1 MKIILI
7 GDDTN
12 EQGEIISALH
22 AIGQNEIRL
31 CKDDRQLQ
39 TEEELA
45 CVKALE
51 RVERVQQV
59 VVNIA
64 NSVSLSG
71 NLSAMYRLINEE
83 LNRLIDAT
91 NLFIAI
97 YDPATDQFLLP
108 FQQDNVEES
117 IPVIPAGKT
126 LTRYLFARNE
136 ALLLKFEDIQ
146 QLVKDEIIEVKG
158 VPAQA
163 WMGVPLC
170 SESATIGILVVQNY
184 ENKDAYT
191 NEDLELLKFVSNQ
204 VRISI
209 ERKKSELDLIV
220 AKEKAEM
227 SDKLKTSFLTNM
239 SHEVRTPMNAI
250 IGFSTLLDD
259 ADVTYEEATEYTSLI
274 TSNASLLLNIIDNV
288 IEVAMLEAGEV
299 VLERKQF
306 GINQLLVELLDE
318 FEHSDASHPNVLIN
332 ISNTGSDEEYMLY
345 NDPARLKQMLTI
357 LIGNALKFTE
367 EGSVDFG
374 YKLMDD
380 KFIELSIKD
389 TGVGIPLFQQVNI
402 FERFTQADNSLIRK
416 FGGTGLGLTI
426 VKHLVN
432 LMGGQIELD
441 SEEGNGSLFRIVL
454 PIIQPSPEVLPG
466 LHSKPKPRLDLSGK
480 HILVVE
486 DVESNY
492 QYLVA
497 VLKSTMVNIHWITD
511 GNAAVEFCQNFPDV
525 DMVFMDVN
533 LPGINGYE
541 ATRKIKE
548 KRPDLPII
556 ALTAYAMTGEKERSF
571 NAGCD
576 EYLSK
581 PVRPRELLTVV
592 TKYLI

>member
-12 EQGEIISALH
+12 EQKKIISALH
-22 AIGQNEIRL
+22 DIGQKEIRIYQ
-31 CKDDRQLQ
+31 DEQQLQ
-39 TEEELA
+39 TE
-45 CVKALE
+45 VGLE
-51 RVERVQQV
+51 CAAVLQRVELVQQV

-64 NSVSLSG
+64 NAVGYSSDL
-71 NLSAMYRLINEE
+71 NDLYRVINKE

-97 YDPATDQFLLP
+97 YDRTNDQFQLP
-108 FQQDNVEES
+108 FQQDKIEEN

-126 LTRYLFARNE
+126 LSRYLFTRNE
-136 ALLLKFEDIQ
+136 ALLLKSEDIEQ
-146 QLVKDEIIEVKG
+146 MVKDGIIDLKG

-163 WMGVPLC
+163 WMGVPLR
-170 SESATIGILVVQNY
+170 SESSTIGILVVQNY

-204 VRISI
+204 IRISI
-209 ERKKSELDLIV
+209 ERKRSELDLIV
-220 AKEKAEM
+220 AKEKAEQ

-250 IGFSTLLDD
+250 IGFSNLLND
-259 ADVTYEEATEYTSLI
+259 ADITREESSEYVSLI

-299 VLERKQF
+299 VLERKRF
-306 GINQLLVELLDE
+306 GVNQLLVDLLEE
-318 FEHSDASHPNVLIN
+318 FENGDDLHSNVTVN
-332 ISNTGSDEEYMLY
+332 ISTAGSDEEYMLY
-345 NDPARLKQMLTI
+345 NDPSRLTQLLTI

-367 EGSVDFG
+367 AGSVDFG
-374 YKLMDD
+374 YKLIDN
-380 KFIELSIKD
+380 KFIEFIVKD
-389 TGVGIPLFQQVNI
+389 TGVGIPATQQVNI
-402 FERFTQADNSLIRK
+402 FERFRQADNSLTRK

-426 VKHLVN
+426 VKHLVE
-432 LMGGQIELD
+432 LMGGQIELE
-441 SEEGNGSLFRIVL
+441 SEEGKGSMFRILMPLV
-454 PIIQPSPEVLPG
+454 QPTPDVLPG
-466 LHSKPKPRLDLSGK
+466 LHIKVKPRLDLSGK

-511 GNAAVEFCQNFPDV
+511 GNAAVEFCLNFPDIN
-525 DMVFMDVN
+525 MVFMDVN
-533 LPGINGYE
+533 LPGIDGYE
-541 ATRKIKE
+541 ATRQIKE

-556 ALTAYAMTGEKERSF
+556 ALTAYAMTGEKEHSIT
-571 NAGCD
+571 AGCN

-581 PVRPRELLTVV
+581 PVSPRELLNVV
-592 TKYLI
+592 TKYLV